1 MIDVTANGPYMMKR
15 CYVYHVT
22 LFRISRVSSIVAI
35 CRIFFFFFI
44 KIYFFLFDFVE
55 KINLK

>member
-15 CYVYHVT
+15 CYVYFVF
-22 LFRISRVSSIVAI
+22 LVFLQLWRFVEFFSFFLSKFI
-35 CRIFFFFFI
+35 C
-44 KIYFFLFDFVE
+44 FLFDFVE